1 MTAKRAQ
8 NVYKMGTFST
18 LFYDVGSGAG
28 AFYGVAIG
36 GRVTMLAVVTVAVLH
51 VGDIPPF
58 QQLRRV
64 VGDRWTG
71 AKKTSNE
78 RKHPSISTQSAR
90 KQAKTPLF
98 AIYSTAPCDRA
109 RVHVTRARARGAGG
123 VFGHFRPH
131 KKTLGTCESGHDT
144 RARPLTAAQRRNVAA
159 T

>member
-1 MTAKRAQ
+1 
-8 NVYKMGTFST
+8 MGTFST

-90 KQAKTPLF
+90 KQAKTPLLRYI
-98 AIYSTAPCDRA
+98 ARPCDRA

-123 VFGHFRPH
+123 YSDISDPIKRPSAPA
-131 KKTLGTCESGHDT
+131 KVDT
-144 RARPLTAAQRRNVAA
+144 IRARDP
-159 T
+159 